1 MVGMR
6 FYFDWANYRTMLRL
20 LREEPNPAM
29 RRKMYGAF
37 LVGVPMIAAIHALC
51 FALDPIL
58 FPSLRRTQV
67 RSRRSVSDTPEAG
80 PPICIG

>member
-1 MVGMR
+1 MVGTR

-20 LREEPNPAM
+20 LREEPNSAR

-37 LVGVPMIAAIHALC
+37 LIGVPIIAAIHATC

-58 FPSLRRTQV
+58 FPSLRAR
-67 RSRRSVSDTPEAG
+67 DP
-80 PPICIG
+80 